1 MRPCAALLAAAVVG
15 LFAPAARAEYIP
27 WEYKWTNSPL
37 IMPADAPSTGY
48 VELTNVSRLNA
59 PPGTLI
65 PAAGDTDLVATN
77 LSVHSKAPVGSPD
90 HLSPTVY
97 TLTLFI
103 LDDKS
108 GKSGTLTFR
117 GELYGDFSSLSS
129 GLKNKF
135 LGDKKQTLVLGDSL
149 YTVKIGPYLKPG
161 PPGSSA
167 PGGIGAE
174 ACVTVTKLQQTP
186 EPSALL
192 LASIGLP
199 LAAYQLRRRRRGSS
213 KSCLC

>member
-1 MRPCAALLAAAVVG
+1 MRPCAVLLAAALVG
-15 LFAPAARAEYIP
+15 LFPAAARGEYIP

-37 IMPADAPSTGY
+37 VMPADAPGKGY
-48 VELTNVSRLNA
+48 VQLTNVSKLNA

-65 PAAGDTDLVATN
+65 PVAGATDLVATN
-77 LSVHSKAPVGSPD
+77 ITVHSDAPRASPD

-97 TLTLFI
+97 TLTMFI

-108 GKSGTLTFR
+108 GKSGTLTFK

-129 GLKNKF
+129 KTLKNKF
-135 LGDKKQTLVLGDSL
+135 LGDKKQTLLLGDHL

-161 PPGSSA
+161 PPDSSA
-167 PGGIGAE
+167 PGGIGAK
-174 ACVTVTKLQQTP
+174 ASVTVTTIQQTP

-192 LASIGLP
+192 LACIGLP
-199 LAAYQLRRRRRGSS
+199 LAAYQLRRRR
-213 KSCLC
+213 C